1 MRRLVLAISA
11 AAIASALLTAANDTP
26 DVVTSSPLQD
36 PQKPPQT
43 QGEIVLTANNPGSHP
58 RVGLPD
64 FAVTGGAAV
73 SDAAKLLAEVLW
85 ADLDYEREF
94 YMINRKSSAAI
105 PSAATARDLPFAQ
118 WTQIGADF
126 VLMGSVKGA
135 GATLEVEIRLIGIR
149 GDNPGREAFGQS
161 YKGCTVEN
169 ARYCAHSI
177 ADDMH
182 KTLRDLDGVARTKIA
197 FTSDREPA
205 RMTSRPVQDSGQSKE
220 IYVMDYDGANVRPIT
235 RNKSL
240 NIGPSWGP
248 DGRTL
253 AWASYTSQYPD
264 IYLATLD
271 GRPVTRPAQGTESI
285 HNQSPAISPDGTK
298 IAFSSSRGGRAGYL
312 DIFVVNRDGTNLRNV
327 TPNTPDSSE
336 GAPTW
341 SPGGNQIAFTSDRL
355 GSNQI
360 FLMNADGT
368 GVRRLTFEQQADR
381 PTWSA
386 KNFIAYTLRQPAGHD
401 IAILRLT
408 ETAPII
414 LTNGNGSNRQPSVAS
429 NGRHVVF
436 VTTRWGR
443 EHLASIDL
451 DGKNI
456 KQLTTVGNNTYPN
469 WSPSPGR

>member
-11 AAIASALLTAANDTP
+11 VSIASALLIAAP
-26 DVVTSSPLQD
+26 DPPGEVTSSPLQD

-58 RVGLPD
+58 RVGVPD
-64 FAVTGGAAV
+64 FAVSGGAAA
-73 SDAAKLLAEVLW
+73 SEAAKLIADVLW

-94 YMINRKSSAAI
+94 YMINRKSSAGI

-126 VLMGSVKGA
+126 VLMGSAKA
-135 GATLEVEIRLIGIR
+135 SGATLEVDIRLIGIR

-169 ARYCAHSI
+169 ARYCAHAI

-182 KTLRDLDGVARTKIA
+182 KTLRDLDGIARTKIA

-205 RMTSRPVQDSGQSKE
+205 RMTSRPLQDSGQSKE

-312 DIFVVNRDGTNLRNV
+312 DIWVVNRDGSNLRNL
-327 TPNTPDSSE
+327 TANTPDSSE

-341 SPGGNQIAFTSDRL
+341 SPGGNQIAFTSDKF

-360 FLMNADGT
+360 LLMNADGT
-368 GVRRLTFEQQADR
+368 GVRRLTFDQQADR
-381 PTWSA
+381 PTWSS

-408 ETAPII
+408 ESAPII
-414 LTNGNGSNRQPSVAS
+414 LTNGNGSNRQPSVSS

-436 VTTRWGR
+436 VTTRWGK
-443 EHLASIDL
+443 EHLASIDM

-456 KQLTTVGNNTYPN
+456 RQLTTVGNNTYPN

>member
-1 MRRLVLAISA
+1 MRIVVRSVAGVFLAGAILVA
-11 AAIASALLTAANDTP
+11 APSIPT
-26 DVVTSSPLQD
+26 VVTSALVQD
-36 PQKPPQT
+36 PQKPQ
-43 QGEIVLTANNPGSHP
+43 QQSEFVLTLTNTGNHP
-58 RVGLPD
+58 RVGVPD
-64 FAVTGGAAV
+64 FAVAGNAAATEA
-73 SDAAKLLAEVLW
+73 SKLLADVLW
-85 ADLDYEREF
+85 SDLDYEHEF
-94 YMINRKSSAAI
+94 YLIPRKSSAGI
-105 PSAATARDLPFAQ
+105 PSAATSRDLPFAQ

-126 VLMGSVKGA
+126 VLMGSVKA
-135 GATLEVEIRLIGIR
+135 SGATLAVEIRLIAIR
-149 GDNPGREAFGQS
+149 GDNPGREDFAQT
-161 YKGCTVEN
+161 YQGCTIEN

-182 KTLRDLDGVARTKIA
+182 KTLRGLDGVARTKIA
-197 FTSDREPA
+197 FTSDREPQ

-220 IYVMDYDGANVRPIT
+220 IYIMDYDGANARPIT
-235 RNKSL
+235 VNRSL

-248 DGRTL
+248 DGRML

-264 IYLATLD
+264 IYVSTLD

-298 IAFSSSRGGRAGYL
+298 IAFASSRGGRAGYL
-312 DIFVVNRDGTNLRNV
+312 DIWVVNRDSTGLRNL
-327 TPNTPDSSE
+327 TPNTSDSSE

-341 SPGGNQIAFTSDRL
+341 SPTGNQIAFTSDKP

-360 FLMNADGT
+360 YLMNADGT
-368 GVRRLTFEQQADR
+368 GVKRLTFEQQADR

-401 IAILRLT
+401 IAVLSLT
-408 ETAPII
+408 DSAPRI
-414 LTNGNGSNRQPSVAS
+414 LTNGRGSNRQPTVSP

-436 VTTRWGR
+436 VTTQWGK
-443 EHLASIDL
+443 EHLASIDI

>member
-1 MRRLVLAISA
+1 MRRLVLVISA
-11 AAIASALLTAANDTP
+11 ASIGSALLMAAPHTP
-26 DVVTSSPLQD
+26 ETVTSSPLQD
-36 PQKPPQT
+36 PQKPPQ
-43 QGEIVLTANNPGSHP
+43 QYEIVLTANNPGSHP
-58 RVGLPD
+58 RVGVPD
-64 FAVTGGAAV
+64 FAVTGGAAATE
-73 SDAAKLLAEVLW
+73 AAKLLADVLW

-94 YMINRKSSAAI
+94 YMINRKSSAGL

-126 VLMGSVKGA
+126 VLMGSAKVS

-169 ARYCAHSI
+169 ARYCAHAI

-182 KTLRDLDGVARTKIA
+182 KTLRDLDGIARTKIA

-271 GRPVTRPAQGTESI
+271 GRPVTRPAQGTDSI

-312 DIFVVNRDGTNLRNV
+312 DIWVVNRDGSNLRNL
-327 TPNTPDSSE
+327 TNSPDSSE

-341 SPGGNQIAFTSDRL
+341 SPGGNQIAFTSDKL

-360 FLMNADGT
+360 YLMNADGT

-401 IAILRLT
+401 IAILRLNEGT
-408 ETAPII
+408 PSI
-414 LTNGNGSNRQPSVAS
+414 LTNGSGSNRQPSVAS

-456 KQLTTVGNNTYPN
+456 RQLTTVGNNTYPN
-469 WSPSPGR
+469 WSPAPGR